1 MQPFTGCSKVRAWL
15 LSAFPKEPRMFT
27 SLALRNRKPL
37 ARLALAITLGTLGL
51 PYWAGNAQAHGGH
64 ADMVPLQEGLE
75 AFGATVK
82 WDDYANLFT
91 IAKDGVYLKVK
102 PDSKVAMLNGKRI
115 ELTVPVVFKDHKA
128 FMSTDFINQVFQSGL
143 DKTFVVETRPNP
155 LNPLSAAEIT
165 TAVDIVKKSD
175 NYKPGFRFTEVS
187 VKAPTKDQVWNFAL
201 TGQNV
206 TQPREAS
213 IVVLDGKHVIEALV
227 DLDTKTLKSW
237 KPIEGAHGMVLLDD
251 FATVQSA
258 VESSPEYAQA
268 LAKRGI
274 NDVKK
279 VVATPLTVGY
289 FDGKDGLAQ
298 DKRLLKIV
306 SYLNTG
312 DGNYWAHPIEGLVAI
327 VDLEQKKLI
336 KIEDDAL
343 IPVPMKPT
351 PYDGRGRQGV
361 AVKPLEIIEPEG
373 KNYTISGNSIHWQN
387 WDFHVRL
394 DSRVGPI
401 LSTVTYDDKG
411 KKRKIMYE
419 GSLGGMIV
427 PYGDPDIGW
436 YFKAYLDSGDY
447 GMGTLTSP
455 IARGKDAPENAVL
468 LDATIADY
476 TGAPTAIPRAMAVFE
491 RYAGPEYKHQEIG
504 QPNLSTER
512 RELVVRWI
520 STVGNYDYIFDW
532 VFQQNGTIGI
542 DAGATGI
549 EAVKGVKSKTMHE
562 DTAKED
568 TRYGTLLDHN
578 IVGTTHQHI
587 YNFRLDMDVDGEQ
600 NSLVEVNPV
609 VQPNDRGGP
618 RTSTMQT
625 ETKVVGTEQQAA
637 QKFDPSTV
645 RLLTNFSKENKVGNP
660 VSYQLIPYAG
670 GTHPVAKGANFGKDE
685 WLYHR
690 LSFMDKQLWVT
701 QYNPEEKYPE
711 GKYPNRSDK
720 DSGLGQFTQDNHSIE
735 NTDDVVWLTTGT
747 THIARAEEW
756 PIMPTE
762 WVHVLLK
769 PWNFFDETPTL
780 NLSIPK

>member
-1 MQPFTGCSKVRAWL
+1 MSSTHAS
-15 LSAFPKEPRMFT
+15 PKR
-27 SLALRNRKPL
+27 SPL
-37 ARLALAITLGTLGL
+37 ARLALAISLSALGL
-51 PYWAGNAQAHGGH
+51 SFCAGNALAHGGQ
-64 ADMVPLQEGLE
+64 AEMVPLQAGLE

-82 WDDYANLFT
+82 WDDYSNLFT

-115 ELTVPVVFKDHKA
+115 ELTVPVVFKDHTA
-128 FMSTDFINQVFQSGL
+128 FMSKDFINQVFQSGL
-143 DKTFVVETRPNP
+143 DKTFVVETRPSP

-165 TAVDIVKKSD
+165 AAVDIVKQSE

-187 VKAPTKDQVWNFAL
+187 VKEPPKDQVWNFVL

-206 TQPREAS
+206 SQPRQAS
-213 IVVLDGKHVIEALV
+213 IVILDGKHVIEALV
-227 DLDTKTLKSW
+227 DLDSKQLKSW
-237 KPIEGAHGMVLLDD
+237 TPLQGAHGMVLLDD
-251 FATVQSA
+251 FATVQTA
-258 VESSPEYAQA
+258 VETSPEYAQA

-274 NDVKK
+274 TDVKK

-306 SYLNTG
+306 SYLNVD

-351 PYDGRGRQGV
+351 PYDGRGRQAV

-427 PYGDPDIGW
+427 PYGDPDVGW

-455 IARGKDAPENAVL
+455 IARGKDAPQNAVL

-476 TGAPTAIPRAMAVFE
+476 TGAPTAIPRAIAVFE
-491 RYAGPEYKHQEIG
+491 RYAGPEYKHQEMG

-532 VFQQNGTIGI
+532 VFQQNGTLGI

-549 EAVKGVKSKTMHE
+549 EAVKGVKSRTMHE
-562 DTAKED
+562 ETAKED

-609 VQPNDRGGP
+609 VLPNDRGGP

-625 ETKVVGTEQQAA
+625 ETRVVTSEQQAA

-720 DSGLGQFTQDNHSIE
+720 DSGLGQFTQDNQSIE
-735 NTDDVVWLTTGT
+735 NTDNVVWLTTGT

-780 NLSIPK
+780 NLNSSK

>member
-1 MQPFTGCSKVRAWL
+1 MFSP
-15 LSAFPKEPRMFT
+15 LSLKT
-27 SLALRNRKPL
+27 T
-37 ARLALAITLGTLGL
+37 ARLALACAISVTAL
-51 PYWAGNAQAHGGH
+51 PGWIPQASAHGGH
-64 ADMVPLQEGLE
+64 AEMVPLQAGLE
-75 AFGATVK
+75 EFGATVK
-82 WDDYANLFT
+82 WDDYANLFV
-91 IAKDGVYLKVK
+91 IARDGVYLKVK

-115 ELTVPVVFKDHKA
+115 ELTVPVVFKGNTA
-128 FMSTDFINQVFQSGL
+128 YMSKDFINQVFQSGL

-155 LNPLSAAEIT
+155 LNPLSADEIT
-165 TAVDIVKKSD
+165 RAVDIVRQSEH
-175 NYKPGFRFTEVS
+175 YKPGFRFTEVS
-187 VKAPTKDQVWNFAL
+187 IHEPPKDQVWNFAL
-201 TGQNV
+201 TGQAV
-206 TQPREAS
+206 AQPRQANV
-213 IVVLDGKHVIEALV
+213 VVLDGKHVIEALI
-227 DLDTKTLKSW
+227 DLDSRTLRSW
-237 KPIEGAHGMVLLDD
+237 QPVEGAHGMVLLDD
-251 FATVQSA
+251 FATVQAA
-258 VESSPEYAQA
+258 VEASPEYAQA

-312 DGNYWAHPIEGLVAI
+312 DGNYWSHPIEGLVAV

-336 KIEDDAL
+336 KIEDGGV

-361 AVKPLEIIEPEG
+361 AVKPLEITEPEG
-373 KNYTISGNSIHWQN
+373 KNYTITGNSIHWQN

-411 KKRKIMYE
+411 KKRKILYE

-427 PYGDPDIGW
+427 PYGDPDGGW

-455 IARGKDAPENAVL
+455 IARGKDAPANAVL
-468 LDATIADY
+468 LDATLADY
-476 TGAPTAIPRAMAVFE
+476 TGKPTTVPRAMAIFE
-491 RYAGPEYKHQEIG
+491 RYAGPEYKHQEMG

-549 EAVKGVKSKTMHE
+549 EAVKGVKSSTMR
-562 DTAKED
+562 DATAKDD

-587 YNFRLDMDVDGEQ
+587 YNFRLDLDVDGEN
-600 NSLVEVNPV
+600 NSLVEVNPLV
-609 VQPNDRGGP
+609 APNDRGGP
-618 RTSTMQT
+618 RTSTMQI
-625 ETKVVGTEQQAA
+625 EQHVVGTEQQAA

-645 RLLTNFSKENKVGNP
+645 RLLSNFSKENKVGNP

-670 GTHPVAKGANFGKDE
+670 GTHPVARGANFAKDE

-701 QYNPEEKYPE
+701 RYNPDEKYPE

-720 DSGLGQFTQDNHSIE
+720 DSGLGLFTQDNQAID
-735 NTDDVVWLTTGT
+735 NTDNVVWLTTGT

-780 NLSIPK
+780 NLNAK

>member
-1 MQPFTGCSKVRAWL
+1 
-15 LSAFPKEPRMFT
+15 MFNT
-27 SLALRNRKPL
+27 ASFKHTNPL
-37 ARLALAITLGTLGL
+37 ARLALAISLGL
-51 PYWAGNAQAHGGH
+51 FGAAGWAPPASAHGG
-64 ADMVPLQEGLE
+64 AAEMVPLQSTLE

-82 WDDYANLFT
+82 WDDYADVFV
-91 IAKDGVYLKVK
+91 IVKDGAYVKVK
-102 PDSKVAMLNGKRI
+102 PNTKVALLNGKRL
-115 ELTVPVVFKDHKA
+115 ELTVPVVFKGKQA
-128 FMSTDFINQVFQSGL
+128 YMSKDFINTVFQSGL
-143 DKTFVVETRPNP
+143 DKTFVIETRPHP
-155 LNPLSAAEIT
+155 LNPLTADEIKA
-165 TAVDIVKKSD
+165 AVDVVKGSKAYQPD
-175 NYKPGFRFTEVS
+175 FRFTEIS
-187 VKAPTKDQVWNFAL
+187 LREPPKAQVWNFVY
-201 TGQNV
+201 TGKAV
-206 TQPREAS
+206 DEPREAN
-213 IVVLDGKHVIEALV
+213 IVVLEGKHIIEGVV
-227 DLDTKTLKSW
+227 DLKSKSLKSW

-251 FATVQSA
+251 FATVQSVIEA
-258 VESSPEYAQA
+258 SPEYAQA

-274 NDVKK
+274 NNVKD

-289 FDGKDGLAQ
+289 FDGKDGLEQ
-298 DKRLLKIV
+298 DKRLLKVV
-306 SYLNTG
+306 SYLNTD
-312 DGNYWAHPIEGLVAI
+312 DGNYWAHPIENLVAV
-327 VDLEQKKLI
+327 VDLEQKKVL
-336 KIEDDAL
+336 KIEDQGV

-351 PYDGRGRQGV
+351 PYDGRGRKGV
-361 AVKPLEIIEPEG
+361 SVKPLEIIEPEG
-373 KNYTISGNSIHWQN
+373 KNYTITGNSIHWQN
-387 WDFHVRL
+387 WDFHVRM

-419 GSLGGMIV
+419 GNLGGMIV
-427 PYGDPDIGW
+427 PYGDPDAGW
-436 YFKAYLDSGDY
+436 YFKAYLDSGEY
-447 GMGTLTSP
+447 GMGTLTSSLAP
-455 IARGKDAPENAVL
+455 GKDAPENAVL

-476 TGAPTAIPRAMAVFE
+476 TGAPTKIPRAMAVFE
-491 RYAGPEYKHQEIG
+491 RYAGPEYKHQEMG
-504 QPNLSTER
+504 KPNISVQR

-549 EAVKGVKSKTMHE
+549 EAVKGVKSSTMH
-562 DTAKED
+562 DATAKED
-568 TRYGTLLDHN
+568 TKYGTLLDHN

-587 YNFRLDMDVDGEQ
+587 YNFRLDMDVDGEN

-609 VQPNDRGGP
+609 IGKNDRGGP

-625 ETKVVGTEQQAA
+625 EEQVVSTEQQAA
-637 QKFDPSTV
+637 QKFDPATV
-645 RLLTNFSKENKVGNP
+645 RLISNTSKENKVGNK
-660 VSYQLIPYAG
+660 VSYQMIPYAG

-701 QYNPEEKYPE
+701 KYNPDERYPE

-720 DSGLGQFTQDNHSIE
+720 DTGLGQFTADNQSIE

-780 NLSIPK
+780 DLNAPQ